1 MDDWNK
7 QLFSYC
13 ERALDSTFWAE
24 PLNAVSNAAFWI
36 AAALA
41 LALWLRTPRQDRMAI
56 DLVLVVLVFV
66 IGAGSFLFHT
76 FATRWAVLADVFP
89 ITIFMLVYL
98 GCALK
103 RFLGWN
109 WAATLLGVGLFF
121 VALQQAEKID
131 CGDGPCL
138 NGSVGYI
145 PAFLVL
151 MLIGAALQVKSH
163 PAARSLMGAGLLFA
177 VSLSLRT
184 VDRTICDAT
193 DIGVLGGPLGT
204 HFIWHILNATLLYIL
219 MRAAMLYG
227 SFVRHK
233 D

>member
-1 MDDWNK
+1 MDYWHK

-13 ERALDSTFWAE
+13 ERALDGAFWAE
-24 PLNAVSNAAFWI
+24 PLNAISNAAFWI
-36 AAALA
+36 AAAMA
-41 LALWLRTPRQDRMAI
+41 LALWLRKPRQDRMAI
-56 DLVLVVLVFV
+56 DVVLVVLVFV
-66 IGAGSFLFHT
+66 IGVGSFLFHT

-109 WAATLLGVGLFF
+109 WLATLLGVVLFF
-121 VALQQAEKID
+121 VALQQAEKIH

-138 NGSVGYI
+138 NGSLGYI

-151 MLIGAALQVKSH
+151 MLIGAVLRVKAH
-163 PAARSLMGAGLLFA
+163 PAARSLFGAGLMFA

-184 VDRTICDAT
+184 VDQTICDAT
-193 DIGVLGGPLGT
+193 DIGVFGGPLGT

-227 SFVRHK
+227 RSVRHQ
-233 D
+233 